1 MHVYIHMYVSCI
13 QIYKLTDNGCVS
25 GDSTDVTISVEA
37 A

>member
-1 MHVYIHMYVSCI
+1 MRVYIHTYVLCI
-13 QIYKLTDNGCVS
+13 QMYKLTDNCYVS